1 MCGIAGI
8 LKKDPSVTDVANM
21 LHRMCQSLRHRGP
34 DDEGYVCFA
43 REEVYACGGNDTPA
57 GSREINLPYAAQ
69 HHISAM
75 PGEIFLGLAHRRL
88 AVIDLS
94 PAGHQPMC
102 NADQSIWVVFN
113 GEIYNYWEIREELE
127 TKSVTFVSNTDVEV
141 MLKAYEYWGMDFTAR
156 LNGMWSFVLYDRRSN
171 CLIGC
176 RDRFGVKPFYYYNSP
191 QFFAFA
197 SEQKALMQLPVDTGI
212 NPEAVGDYLVNSRI
226 EAGEQGLYRNIKEL
240 MPSHYLVC
248 HLDDNTLE
256 IKRYYTLPYNKN
268 KEKFAPE
275 EFKKAVHQVNEK
287 LNKAITLR
295 LRSDVNVGFCLSGGI
310 DSSSIIGLS
319 HQVNA
324 RHTLRQLGSQLH
336 AFTAVSDDPSVD
348 ESPWAAL
355 VANKYG
361 LSWHKQDCT
370 ADLLFEQL
378 EDIIYYQDSPL
389 FSASTYAQS
398 AVMKLARE
406 KGITILLDGQG
417 GDELFAGYV
426 PFYISYYL
434 ELLRRFRLKAF
445 AAEMSSLSHAPLNHN
460 IIVRSM
466 AKIFISEV
474 FPSSVQDCIFKR
486 NHKEI
491 SFISREFFGGDS
503 KFVRTNNG
511 YSSKDLNTALFGFF
525 TGGYLRNLLR
535 WEDRC
540 SMQYSVESR
549 TPFADDVELIEYVFS
564 LASVYKIHQGRSKY
578 LLREAMGSLLPED
591 IYSRTDKLGFATP
604 QSLWLKQS
612 QQRMKQII
620 SDLSGLDS
628 EKFGDAA
635 ALLKNWDAIF
645 MKPENSKMMD
655 FVWRYMNFLMW
666 RKINKL

>member
-8 LKKDPSVTDVANM
+8 LKKDSSVSDVANM
-21 LHRMCQSLRHRGP
+21 LHRMCQTLRHRGP
-34 DDEGYVCFA
+34 DDEGYVCFSG
-43 REEVYACGGNDTPA
+43 EDIHVCGGDDTPA

-69 HHISAM
+69 KDIGAM
-75 PGEIFLGLAHRRL
+75 PEDVFLGLAHRRL

-102 NADQSIWVVFN
+102 NASQSIWVVFN
-113 GEIYNYWEIREELE
+113 GEIYNYWQIREELE
-127 TKSVTFVSNTDVEV
+127 AKSVSFVSNTDVEV

-156 LNGMWSFVLYDRRSN
+156 LNGMWSFVLYDRRSK

-176 RDRFGVKPFYYYNSP
+176 RDRYGVKPFYYYNSA

-197 SEQKALMQLPVDTGI
+197 SEQKALLQLPLDTGI

-226 EAGEQGLYRNIKEL
+226 EAGEQGLYNNIKEL

-248 HLDDNTLE
+248 HLEDNTLE
-256 IKRYYTLPYNKN
+256 IKRYYTLQYNKN
-268 KEKFAPE
+268 KEKFVPE
-275 EFKKAVHQVNEK
+275 EFNKAVQQVNEK
-287 LNKAITLR
+287 LNRAITLR

-319 HQVNA
+319 HQINA
-324 RHTLRQLGSQLH
+324 SHKLRQLGSQLH
-336 AFTAVSDDPSVD
+336 AFTAVCDDPSVD

-355 VANKYG
+355 VAGKYG

-434 ELLRRFRLKAF
+434 ELLRRFRIKDFVTEIAG
-445 AAEMSSLSHAPLNHN
+445 MRHAPLNYN
-460 IIVRSM
+460 VIARSM
-466 AKIFISEV
+466 AKILVSGV
-474 FPSSVQDCIFKR
+474 FPKNLQYGLFK
-486 NHKEI
+486 NTHKEI
-491 SFISREFFGGDS
+491 AFISPELTCREKDYMHS
-503 KFVRTNNG
+503 ANG
-511 YSSKDLNTALFGFF
+511 YSSNDLNTALFDFF

-549 TPFADDVELIEYVFS
+549 TPFADDIDLIEFVFS
-564 LASVYKIHQGRSKY
+564 LPSAYKIHEGHSKY
-578 LLREAMGSLLPED
+578 LLREAAGGLLPD
-591 IYSRTDKLGFATP
+591 AIYRRSDKLGFATP
-604 QSLWLKQS
+604 QSLWLRQS
-612 QQRMKQII
+612 HQRMKQII
-620 SDLSGLDS
+620 SELSGLDS
-628 EKFGDAA
+628 EKFGNAS
-635 ALLKNWDAIF
+635 ALLQNWDVIF
-645 MKPENSKMMD
+645 GSKPNDRLMN
-655 FVWRYMNFLMW
+655 FAWRYMNFLLW
-666 RKINKL
+666 RKKNKM

>member
-8 LKKDPSVTDVANM
+8 LKKDPSVTDLSVM
-21 LHRMCQSLRHRGP
+21 LGRMCQALRHRGP
-34 DDEGYVCFA
+34 DDEGYACFA
-43 REEVYACGGNDTPA
+43 DEEVFACGGNDTPA
-57 GSREINLPYAAQ
+57 GSRETNLPYAA
-69 HHISAM
+69 HYDIAGLS
-75 PGEIFLGLAHRRL
+75 EDIFLGLAHRRL
-88 AVIDLS
+88 SVIDLT

-102 NADQSIWVVFN
+102 NANQSVWVVFN
-113 GEIYNYWEIREELE
+113 GEIYNYWELREELE
-127 TKSVTFVSNTDVEV
+127 AKSVRFVSNTDVEV
-141 MLKAYEYWGMDFTAR
+141 MLKAFEYWGMDFTAK

-176 RDRFGVKPFYYYNSP
+176 RDRFGVKPFYYYNSS

-197 SEQKALMQLPVDTGI
+197 SEQKALLQLPIVTGI

-226 EAGEQGLYRNIKEL
+226 EAGEQGLYSNIKEL
-240 MPSHYLVC
+240 MPSHYMIYNLGT
-248 HLDDNTLE
+248 NTLE
-256 IKRYYTLPYNKN
+256 LKRYYTLNYNKN
-268 KEKFAPE
+268 NEKFDAG
-275 EFKKAVHQVNEK
+275 EFRKMAHQVGEK
-287 LNKAITLR
+287 LTRAITLR

-310 DSSSIIGLS
+310 DSSSIIGVS

-324 RHTLRQLGSQLH
+324 GHSLQQLGSQLH
-336 AFTAVSDDPSVD
+336 AFTAVCDDPAVD
-348 ESPWAAL
+348 ESRWAAMVSDKYNL
-355 VANKYG
+355 V
-361 LSWHKQDCT
+361 WHKKPCS
-370 ADLLFEQL
+370 ASRLFDEL
-378 EDIIYYQDSPL
+378 ENIIHYQDSPL

-406 KGITILLDGQG
+406 KGVTILLDGQG

-434 ELLRRFRLKAF
+434 ELLRHFRLKAF
-445 AAEMSSLSHAPLNHN
+445 ATEMASLSHAPLNHN
-460 IIVRSM
+460 IIARSM
-466 AKIFISEV
+466 AKILISEV
-474 FPSSVQDCIFKR
+474 FPSSVQDCIFKK

-491 SFISREFFGGDS
+491 SFISRDFFGGDS

-549 TPFADDVELIEYVFS
+549 TPFADDIELIEYVFS

-578 LLREAMGSLLPED
+578 LLREAMGSLLPEG
-591 IYSRTDKLGFATP
+591 IYRRTDKLGFATP

-635 ALLKNWDAIF
+635 ALLKNWDTIF